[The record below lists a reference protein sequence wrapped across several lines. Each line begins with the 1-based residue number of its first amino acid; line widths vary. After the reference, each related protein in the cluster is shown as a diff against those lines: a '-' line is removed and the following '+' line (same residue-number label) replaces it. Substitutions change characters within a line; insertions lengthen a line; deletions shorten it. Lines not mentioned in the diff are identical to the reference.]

1 MQVTVAVAATV
12 AVAVA
17 VVIACCCCS
26 YTTVVVVAVADR
38 NCKMRIV
45 KMKVIAG
52 NLNAAAATLLDGRF
66 STSFPHTVRRLHF
79 HTSFSQQQRR
89 KLIKHINNTK
99 AALPPLLLVFPPS
112 LTPFPTLCPCPIRST
127 VTHRMK

>member
-17 VVIACCCCS
+17 VVVVYCCCCS
-26 YTTVVVVAVADR
+26 YTTVVVVVFAVADR

-99 AALPPLLLVFPPS
+99 AALPPLLLVFLPS
-112 LTPFPTLCPCPIRST
+112 LTPFPTPAQSDRL
-127 VTHRMK
+127 

>member
-17 VVIACCCCS
+17 VVVACCCCS

-52 NLNAAAATLLDGRF
+52 NLNAAAAATRARGDAFGRAIFNKF
-66 STSFPHTVRRLHF
+66 STHSSPIAFPHFIFT
-79 HTSFSQQQRR
+79 TA
-89 KLIKHINNTK
+89 KTKIN
-99 AALPPLLLVFPPS
+99 
-112 LTPFPTLCPCPIRST
+112 
-127 VTHRMK
+127 